1 MKSNGTY
8 TCTADISIDISNIQN
23 KFYEIL
29 ENTLA
34 DLTQDYLATVTD
46 DADINESEFDGN
58 DCIDI
63 RTEIKET
70 YNQTYFAATME
81 TPEENDID
89 FSSDDFNE
97 KDMTKYINEH
107 LPAALKTALS
117 SLHNNPVKVNR
128 FEADLDTADLQPYEP
143 DWDSM
148 PGGYDD
154 I

>member
-58 DCIDI
+58 DCINI
-63 RTEIKET
+63 RTEITGT

-89 FSSDDFNE
+89 FSPEDFDE

-107 LPAALKTALS
+107 LPEALKAALNTLQDKPIT
-117 SLHNNPVKVNR
+117 VNKID
-128 FEADLDTADLQPYEP
+128 ADLDNAELEQYEP